1 MMTKAGPARPAF
13 CFSAGSRNCSIIE
26 KMFSDAT
33 TTRLSDRLAIGTL
46 IVAAAIVVLTFGD
59 YGLGWDD
66 YTHAEYGELLVA
78 FFASGFR
85 DQRAFSWVNLYM
97 YGGGFDLV
105 AALMGRMLPFTV
117 FDTRRLAGGLVGLIG
132 LIAVWRTAR
141 RLGGPRAGL
150 LALVV
155 LATCPPYVGHVF
167 MNAKDGPF
175 AVAMAI
181 LLLGLVRTFEQYPQP
196 SLGTRALTGIGFG
209 LAIGSRVMG
218 AFGVLAAFGA
228 LAFLCAIEARSKGSR
243 HAAARLGRFVW
254 SMLPTVLLAF
264 VVMALVW
271 PWSVADPL
279 NLFRAV
285 AYFSKFFEKPWH
297 ELFGG
302 ALVLVTEMPRSYLPR
317 LLVLKLP
324 EIFAALAIA
333 GTAGA
338 LLAAFQTGLKPQRR
352 AALSVVVLSAALPIA
367 VTVLTRP
374 ALYNGIRHFVFMLP
388 PLGVLGGL
396 AGAWLF
402 KSLQRLRFAPA
413 FVAVIFIA
421 GIALP
426 IVDMARLHPYEYTYF
441 NRIGDGVSGARE
453 RYMLDYWGLSF
464 KQASQVLAQKIAER
478 HETLPSNRRWKL
490 AVCGPHRSPQVEL
503 GPDFETTWDPQGAD
517 FAMMLGEFYCAKFDA
532 PVLAEVVREGVV
544 YARVYDIRGRS
555 YPSLLTFPEP

>member
-66 YTHAEYGELLVA
+66 YTHAEYGDLLVA

-97 YGGGFDLV
+97 YGGGFDLI
-105 AALMGRMLPFTV
+105 AALLGKMLPFTV

-155 LATCPPYVGHVF
+155 LATCPLYVGHVF

-181 LLLGLVRTFEQYPQP
+181 LLLSLVRTFEQYPQP
-196 SLGTRALTGIGFG
+196 SHGTRVLTVIGFG

-218 AFGVLAAFGA
+218 AFGVIAAFGA
-228 LAFLCAIEARSKGSR
+228 LAFLFAIETRNDGLR
-243 HAAARLGRFVW
+243 VAAARLGGFLW
-254 SMLPTVLLAF
+254 SMLPAVLLAF
-264 VVMALVW
+264 VVMAIVW
-271 PWSVADPL
+271 PWSVAAPL

-285 AYFSKFFEKPWH
+285 AYFSHFFEKPWH

-302 ALVLVTEMPRSYLPR
+302 VLVLVTEMPRSYLPT
-317 LLVLKLP
+317 LLGLKLP
-324 EIFAALAIA
+324 EIFVAFSLAGA
-333 GTAGA
+333 AGA
-338 LLAAFQTGLKPQRR
+338 LIAAFQPAMMPQGR
-352 AALSVVVLSAALPIA
+352 AALFVILLVAALPIA

-374 ALYNGIRHFVFMLP
+374 ALYNGVRHFVFVLP
-388 PLGVLGGL
+388 PLAVLGGV
-396 AGAWLF
+396 AGARLFEWLRRF
-402 KSLQRLRFAPA
+402 RLAPA
-413 FVAVIFIA
+413 IA
-421 GIALP
+421 
-426 IVDMARLHPYEYTYF
+426 
-441 NRIGDGVSGARE
+441 
-453 RYMLDYWGLSF
+453 
-464 KQASQVLAQKIAER
+464 
-478 HETLPSNRRWKL
+478 
-490 AVCGPHRSPQVEL
+490 
-503 GPDFETTWDPQGAD
+503 
-517 FAMMLGEFYCAKFDA
+517 
-532 PVLAEVVREGVV
+532 
-544 YARVYDIRGRS
+544 
-555 YPSLLTFPEP
+555 